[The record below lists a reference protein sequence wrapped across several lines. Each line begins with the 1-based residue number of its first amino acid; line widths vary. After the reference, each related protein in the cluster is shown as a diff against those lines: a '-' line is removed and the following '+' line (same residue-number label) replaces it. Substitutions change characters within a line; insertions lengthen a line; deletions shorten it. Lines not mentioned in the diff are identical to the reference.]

1 MNGFTYNNLEFQV
14 DAAGSAWD
22 IRRKLPG
29 GGMIIVGAAM
39 FPGVPAAEAHTRA
52 LALVR
57 SIFPRGVT
65 VVGPDVAYPDLIGD
79 IGIVGADV
87 AHPWDKNRMS
97 YRGEMERELPAELG
111 CD

>member
-29 GGMIIVGAAM
+29 GGMVIVGAAL
-39 FPGVPAAEAHTRA
+39 FPGVPAAEAHARA

-57 SIFPRGVT
+57 SIFPRGVK

-79 IGIVGADV
+79 IAIGSPDV
-87 AHPWDKNRMS
+87 PHPWDENRMS
-97 YRGEMERELPAELG
+97 YRGETEGELAAELG